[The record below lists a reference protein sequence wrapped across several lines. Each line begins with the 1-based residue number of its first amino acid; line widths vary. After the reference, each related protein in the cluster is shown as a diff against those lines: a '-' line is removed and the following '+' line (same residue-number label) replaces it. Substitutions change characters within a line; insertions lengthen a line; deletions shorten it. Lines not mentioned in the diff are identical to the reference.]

1 MVNWLEQHRLAL
13 RLILG
18 RFVRAPFSSL
28 LAMLVIGVALS
39 LPLSL
44 YALVGNIKALAGN
57 VKLEPQITL
66 FMTPGASADS
76 ARRIEMQLKELKA
89 IRHFRFVPRDDALQ
103 ELLKNTG
110 LTDAAAGLDR
120 NPLPDAFVIEPQSAN
135 PDELEGLRNAL
146 LKLPK
151 VDGVLLDAVWAK
163 RLNAM
168 VSLGRDIVLI
178 LAVLLG
184 FALLVITG
192 NTVRLQI
199 LSQREEIEISTLIGA
214 TDAFIRRPFL
224 YHGILQGLGGG
235 LAAWLVVSLGLQL
248 LNAGIGDLAKLYGA
262 QFLIRPIDTTGI
274 LGLLVFSSALGWL
287 GAFLAVQRH
296 LRKIETKP

>member
-18 RFVRAPFSSL
+18 RFAHAPFSSL

-66 FMTPGASADS
+66 FMAPGASADS
-76 ARRIEMQLKELKA
+76 ARQVEAQLKGLKA
-89 IRHFRFVPRDDALQ
+89 IRQFHFAPRDKALQ
-103 ELLKNTG
+103 DLLQNTG
-110 LTDAAAGLDR
+110 LTDVAAGLDH
-120 NPLPDAFVIEPQSAN
+120 NPLPDAFVIEPQNAN
-135 PDELEGLRNAL
+135 PDELEGLRNTL

-168 VSLGRDIVLI
+168 VSLGRDIILI
-178 LAVLLG
+178 LSVLLG

-248 LNAGIGDLAKLYGA
+248 LNVGIGDLAKLYDA
-262 QFLIRPIDTTGI
+262 RFLIRPIDPRGI
-274 LGLLVFSSALGWL
+274 LSLLAFSSALGWL
-287 GAFLAVQRH
+287 GAFLAVERH